1 MLSGMNLVLVGGL
14 FQVLLTF
21 IVCGTLFVRR
31 ITELQRRKINPQKI
45 STSLQS
51 STVIEDLRASDNF
64 KNLFEVP
71 ILFYFFCSIILITR
85 TESYFLGAGSFLF
98 VAIRALHSYV
108 QCTGNKVMLRFYLFA
123 FSTLTLM
130 IMWIFLAFLIFS

>member
-1 MLSGMNLVLVGGL
+1 MSSGMNLVLVCGL

-31 ITELQRRKINPQKI
+31 ITELKRRKINPQKI
-45 STSLQS
+45 STSIQS
-51 STVIEDLRASDNF
+51 STVMEDLRASDNF

-71 ILFYFFCSIILITR
+71 VLFYFFCSIVLITR
-85 TESYFLGAGSFLF
+85 TESYFLGVGSLLF
-98 VAIRALHSYV
+98 VASRVLHSYV
-108 QCTGNKVMLRFYLFA
+108 HCTSNKVMVRFYLFA

-130 IMWIFLAFLIFS
+130 SMWIYLAFLIFP